1 MNTAPVGIR
10 ERPASVL
17 EFGTFRYEP
26 KRWQVSDADGPCRIG
41 SRAIQLLDVLLEC
54 PGRLYSREE
63 LVSRVWPDTVVEETS
78 LRVQMSALRR
88 LLGGEA
94 EGAKFIANVPG
105 RGYAFVAPVRE
116 VRLDVPVVRKPTLS
130 APDVPARQANL
141 VGREAGLE
149 QLGELIGRERL
160 VSVVGPVGVG
170 KSVVAAAAAGRFRGL
185 AQVDD
190 FCLADFSEISEP
202 SRAAEVLGQAC
213 GLMGADED
221 PFPAIGAALGQRR
234 VLLVLDNCDRLI
246 EWVARC
252 VLRVMP
258 RCPGLRILV
267 TSSEPLEVDGEWV
280 YRLAPLEFPADA
292 SALDAQALLRY
303 PAIRLFVER
312 AQASSATFT
321 LTRSNAAAV
330 CQLCAFLDG
339 VPTALELAAAQM
351 GLCTAE
357 QLVARRDGLLDI
369 LTRGRRTAAA
379 RHRSLTASVRWGLSQ
394 LSRSEEAA
402 LQRLSIFAGTFGLD
416 EAVGLLVR
424 HGAAPQQAVQDVM
437 NLCTKSMLLLEP
449 SAEVRQRYRLLQMNR
464 LFIEKSASAAVPNE
478 RVQFAIAP
486 PPSTS
491 TVLPV
496 A

>member
-1 MNTAPVGIR
+1 MKVAPEGIR

-17 EFGTFRYEP
+17 EFGPFRYEP
-26 KRWQVSDADGPCRIG
+26 RRWQVSDADGPCRIG

-63 LVSRVWPDTVVEETS
+63 LVSRVWPNTVVEETS

-88 LLGGEA
+88 LLGGDA
-94 EGAKFIANVPG
+94 AGSKFIANVPG

-116 VRLDVPVVRKPTLS
+116 VRLEVSAKHKPTPC
-130 APDVPARQANL
+130 APDVPARQSNL
-141 VGREAGLE
+141 VGREAVLE
-149 QLGELIGRERL
+149 QLAELVGRERL

-170 KSVVAAAAAGRFRGL
+170 KTVVAAAATARLQAL

-190 FCLADFSEISEP
+190 VFHADFSEISEP
-202 SRAAEVLGQAC
+202 SRATETLCRAC
-213 GLMGADED
+213 GLTVGSED
-221 PFPAIGAALGQRR
+221 PFPALEAALGQQR
-234 VLLVLDNCDRLI
+234 VLLVLDNCGDRLV

-252 VLRVMP
+252 VLRFMV
-258 RCPGLRILV
+258 RCPGLQVVV
-267 TSSEPLEVDGEWV
+267 TSSEPLEVEGEWV
-280 YRLAPLEFPADA
+280 YRLAPLDVPEAA
-292 SALDAQALLRY
+292 SALQTEELLRY
-303 PAIRLFVER
+303 SAIRLFVER
-312 AQASSATFT
+312 AQASSASFM

-339 VPTALELAAAQM
+339 MPTALELAAAQM
-351 GLCTAE
+351 DLCTVQE
-357 QLVARRDGLLDI
+357 LVVRRDRVLDL

-379 RHRSLTASVRWGLSQ
+379 RHRSLSATVRWGISQ
-394 LSRSEEAA
+394 LSNSEAA
-402 LQRLSIFAGTFGLD
+402 ALERLSIFAGTFGLD
-416 EAVGLLVR
+416 EAVALLVR
-424 HGAAPQQAVQDVM
+424 NGASPQEAVQDVM

-449 SAEVRQRYRLLQMNR
+449 AADLRHRYRLLRVTR
-464 LFIEKSASAAVPNE
+464 LFIEKSASARLGIHPAM
-478 RVQFAIAP
+478 AP

>member
-88 LLGGEA
+88 LLGGDA

-116 VRLDVPVVRKPTLS
+116 VRLEVPALHKSTTYV
-130 APDVPARQANL
+130 PDVPARPSNL
-141 VGREAGLE
+141 VGREAALE
-149 QLGELIGRERL
+149 QLVELVGRERL

-170 KSVVAAAAAGRFRGL
+170 KTVVAAAATARLQAL

-190 FCLADFSEISEP
+190 VVHADFSEISEP
-202 SRAAEVLGQAC
+202 SRATEALCRAC
-213 GLMGADED
+213 GLTVGCED
-221 PFPAIGAALGQRR
+221 PFPVLEAAWAQQR

-252 VLRVMP
+252 VLRFMV
-258 RCPGLRILV
+258 RCPCLQVVV
-267 TSSEPLEVDGEWV
+267 TSSEPLEVEGEWV
-280 YRLAPLEFPADA
+280 YRLAPLDVPEAA
-292 SALDAQALLRY
+292 GALETEALLRY
-303 PAIRLFVER
+303 SAIRLFVER

-330 CQLCAFLDG
+330 CQLCALLDG
-339 VPTALELAAAQM
+339 IPTALELAAAQM
-351 GLCTAE
+351 DLCTVQE
-357 QLVARRDGLLDI
+357 LVARRDRILDL

-379 RHRSLTASVRWGLSQ
+379 RHRSLNASVRWGLSQ
-394 LSRSEEAA
+394 LGRSEAAA
-402 LQRLSIFAGTFGLD
+402 LERLSIFAGSFGLD
-416 EAVGLLVR
+416 EAVALLVR
-424 HGAAPQQAVQDVM
+424 NGATPQQAVQDVM
-437 NLCTKSMLLLEP
+437 NLCTRSMLLLEP
-449 SAEVRQRYRLLQMNR
+449 GAEVRQRYRLLQVTR
-464 LFIEKSASAAVPNE
+464 LFIEKSASAAVLHE
-478 RVQFAIAP
+478 SVQFAIAP